1 MFDFCDTHLFYS
13 YALLYVQL
21 EDRSMAFLQFLE
33 TITEVGGDN
42 ISEKDCDEWF
52 WKCEDDSI

>member
-1 MFDFCDTHLFYS
+1 MVLFYS

-33 TITEVGGDN
+33 TIVEVGGDN
-42 ISEKDCDEWF
+42 IKEKDCDEWF
-52 WKCEDDSI
+52 WKCEDENI